1 MFFLCLSVFGI
12 QNYRYF
18 TPFGDYPK
26 VTYIFIF
33 SFLSRFRNS
42 YVLPILLIVMAKM
55 FRFLTAVLAGTFV
68 YVLISLSFG
77 RDGLWADGQLR
88 EQRQILSDR
97 TEEIKKINN
106 GLELEY
112 TALKK
117 DPDVIAAFARKL
129 GYVRNGE
136 KIVKINGLVADE
148 QFYFETGKPL
158 RYEELFSCLNGS
170 AKLPASSCSLL
181 SMLICA
187 SKISSRNFLI
197 SVIYGVEEC
206 LVSLVLQKS
215 QNKKEPYDLSKK

>member
-33 SFLSRFRNS
+33 SFLSHFRNS

-97 TEEIKKINN
+97 TEEIKRINN

-148 QFYFETGKPL
+148 QFFFETGKPL
-158 RYEELFSCLNGS
+158 RYEEPFFVPEWFCKVTGVLMFFVVYAYLCLEDIKQKLSDFRDIRRGRMPGKLS
-170 AKLPASSCSLL
+170 VAKVA
-181 SMLICA
+181 
-187 SKISSRNFLI
+187 K
-197 SVIYGVEEC
+197 
-206 LVSLVLQKS
+206 
-215 QNKKEPYDLSKK
+215 